1 MDVWRTT
8 FKKQLD
14 AAVKFHGHLCLGQV
28 IGVRMG
34 MLGLRSVGISDPYGK
49 DRKKL
54 IVFVEI
60 ARCATDAIMTV
71 TGARVG
77 RRSLKVIDNG
87 KMAASFYNLET
98 GLAVRVA
105 PVPGIEDL
113 SREMFPELDAK
124 AAPMHAF
131 KELSDDKLFTI
142 RPVNILLK
150 DEDMPGPP
158 VRTVRCVICGEN
170 VLDAR
175 DVRHGGQTFCKSCAQ
190 ENAYYVLPPDY
201 RNTYQEA
208 ICP

>member
-1 MDVWRTT
+1 MNTWKIA
-8 FKKQLD
+8 FQKQLD
-14 AAVKFHGHLCLGQV
+14 AAAEFHGHLCLGQV

-34 MLGLRSVGISDPYGK
+34 MLGLRCVGIADPYGK

-77 RRSLKVIDNG
+77 RRSLKVVDNG

-98 GLAVRVA
+98 QVAVRVM
-105 PVPGIEDL
+105 PRPGIEDAA
-113 SREMFPELDAK
+113 REMFPELDPK

-131 KELSDDKLFTI
+131 KELPDDRLFSIHPVTI
-142 RPVNILLK
+142 LIK
-150 DEDMPGPP
+150 EEDMPGPP
-158 VRTVRCVICGEN
+158 VRTVRCAVCGEN

-175 DVRHGGQTFCKSCAQ
+175 DVSHGGLRYCKSCAQ
-190 ENAYYVLPPDY
+190 GNAYYMLAPDH
-201 RNTYQEA
+201 RNTTQEA